1 MNALFAQ
8 DVPEIVI
15 NEQFSSAP
23 LSRVIRIIKN
33 KYKVKVAYDDALV
46 TGITID
52 GQFTKMKLTA
62 FLDKILSDKGIDY
75 QILNDKII
83 LKPTQMELA
92 LDKPSLFDLTV
103 YGVVTDSETGET
115 LPNAVVRV
123 AGSSSGT
130 ITNSDGYFRLPSV
143 PSDTSTI
150 EISYIGYQTNDI
162 KLIPGN
168 TRETLKVQME
178 ITAKNLGTF
187 VVSRVLP
194 GINLISLVW

>member
-92 LDKPSLFDLTV
+92 LDKPT
-103 YGVVTDSETGET
+103 T
-115 LPNAVVRV
+115 
-123 AGSSSGT
+123 
-130 ITNSDGYFRLPSV
+130 PSA
-143 PSDTSTI
+143 P
-150 EISYIGYQTNDI
+150 
-162 KLIPGN
+162 
-168 TRETLKVQME
+168 
-178 ITAKNLGTF
+178 
-187 VVSRVLP
+187 
-194 GINLISLVW
+194 